1 MSSSL
6 GLDLDRYHAGLISAI
21 SLAGPAAQTADA
33 PPASCVLV
41 SRTWDVQI
49 PILAEELAKVPDPRR
64 AAGRRFDLVFLLGVV
79 VMATLAGARSIAGIR
94 RWAADTD
101 PVVLPALARV
111 LSALTRGGQPA
122 AGRLGPVAVAGP
134 PGR

>member
-6 GLDLDRYHAGLISAI
+6 GLDLDRYHAGLISVI

-41 SRTWDVQI
+41 SGTWDVQI

-64 AAGRRFDLVFLLGVV
+64 AAGRRV
-79 VMATLAGARSIAGIR
+79 R
-94 RWAADTD
+94 
-101 PVVLPALARV
+101 PAPMP
-111 LSALTRGGQPA
+111 S
-122 AGRLGPVAVAGP
+122 
-134 PGR
+134 PGRTPWTVSTPIPIQAKAPAPGRR